1 MSDSILFNV
10 IPYVAALGTLAGG
23 IARLTAREPAA
34 PPSPWTS
41 AGRTVLAG
49 ASIVLF
55 FHLVGLAAPRAM
67 QAFNASPAR
76 MFTLESLSL
85 IGALLLSWGLLS
97 LGLRRAR
104 EGQWGAVV
112 ALGLV
117 LSQVLMGVYVAVAL
131 RWASAWYLHVTVPYL
146 RSLMSFQPDA
156 TLLQA
161 APWVIQVHVLA
172 SIALLGLAPFLRFG
186 RVPAPT
192 RASES
197 VEPGLL
203 AAPREETP

>member
-10 IPYVAALGTLAGG
+10 IPYAAALVTLAGG
-23 IARLTAREPAA
+23 IARLTAKEPAA
-34 PPSPWTS
+34 PPSPWTP

-55 FHLVGLAAPRAM
+55 LHLVGLAAPRAM
-67 QAFNASPAR
+67 QVFNASPAR
-76 MFTLESLSL
+76 LFTLESLGL
-85 IGALLLSWGLLS
+85 IGALLLSWGLLT

-104 EGQWGAVV
+104 EGQWGAAV
-112 ALGLV
+112 AFALV
-117 LSQVLMGVYVAVAL
+117 LSQVLTGVYVAVAL

-161 APWVIQVHVLA
+161 APLVIQVHVLA
-172 SIALLGLAPFLRFG
+172 SIALLGAAPFLRFG
-186 RVPAPT
+186 RVPARTP
-192 RASES
+192 AS

-203 AAPREETP
+203 ATPREETP